1 MKDIVYTLAARGI
14 GKTYATRTF
23 ILDSLGS
30 GFEEQPLIKTETP
43 LDKNGKPFEKSKSK
57 FHK

>member
-1 MKDIVYTLAARGI
+1 MRNTVYTIAARDV
-14 GKTYATRTF
+14 GKTCATRTF

-30 GFEEQPLIKTETP
+30 GFEEQPLTKTEIP